1 MKNTNTFHAENAKI
15 NYAETTKCSTWFAYY
30 TSLCMLLSMSLIL
43 LSVTAI
49 AQQDPLYSQY
59 VLNPLLINPAYS
71 GMTKDLNASVT
82 YRKQWIGFDGSPT
95 TANANAHMA
104 LGNNRMGVGLIIM
117 QDKTGSDKTTEV
129 TSTYAYHLPLN
140 NDLTLS
146 FGLQGGVINYS
157 SDYSALTINP
167 ADAKF
172 TNQSLWKP
180 NFGGGLIL
188 HNEKIMAGLSMPK
201 MLKST
206 STIES
211 LSTSLYNQH
220 AYALVASVFQLS
232 YRIKLKPWV
241 LARMVAGAPIS
252 LDYAATLR
260 VDDSYTIGVFSRDL
274 ATYGLLAQ
282 INLGDN
288 LRFGYVFELPTQK
301 SVGTQFTTHEFTLGV
316 RVKALPFHDLT
327 GVKNF

>member
-1 MKNTNTFHAENAKI
+1 MKRYRSN
-15 NYAETTKCSTWFAYY
+15 
-30 TSLCMLLSMSLIL
+30 SLIFSL
-43 LSVTAI
+43 RSLWLCVLLISLSVTAM

-82 YRKQWIGFDGSPT
+82 FRRQWVGFDGSPT

-104 LGNNRMGVGLIIM
+104 LSKNRMGAGIIIL
-117 QDKTGSDKTTEV
+117 QDKIGSDKTTEV
-129 TSTYAYHLPLN
+129 SFSYAYHLPLN

-146 FGLQGGVINYS
+146 FGLQGGAINYS
-157 SDYSALTINP
+157 SDYSDLTINP
-167 ADAKF
+167 ADSKF

-188 HNEKIMAGLSMPK
+188 HNEKIMIGLSMPK

-220 AYALVASVFQLS
+220 TYAVVASVFQLS
-232 YRIKLKPWV
+232 YRIKLKPWI
-241 LARMVAGAPIS
+241 LARMVAGAPVS

-260 VDDSYTIGVFSRDL
+260 IDESYTIGLFTRDFD
-274 ATYGLLAQ
+274 TYGLLAQ

-288 LRFGYVFELPTQK
+288 LRAGYVFEIPTQK
-301 SVGTQFTTHEFTLGV
+301 SVGTQFTTHEFTIGV
-316 RVKALPFHDLT
+316 RLKALSFHDVE
-327 GVKNF
+327 GVRNF